1 MSSAKLRYVPLVQY
15 QFRCISSGDLF
26 GKTKLSE
33 ISLPELPMPPAPKP
47 TIEEL
52 VASGESVVRE
62 MGLFWWYTPPSYLR
76 IGLEYLHSTFDLQWW
91 ATIVIG
97 TVVLRLALF
106 RVPILNQRN
115 VAEMNKHMPFSDANR
130 KKISD
135 ARAEGNKM
143 LEAQAMMEMREYQQK
158 QKMNPLK
165 ALWLGCGNALI
176 FMTQYFA
183 LKKMAAANFPGFS
196 TEGTLWF
203 PDLTIT
209 DPYYALP
216 AITAITTGLVI
227 KLGIEFGFAANA
239 LQGWQRIAV
248 QYGMPA
254 MIFFGNWFMDFP
266 SVRFLIFDRNFV
278 QFAGNSVIL
287 VHFKFHHPL
296 LCRSF
301 PRTDCPTLAQ
311 HPRCGA
317 VQTQRK
323 SIQLQTNV

>member
-1 MSSAKLRYVPLVQY
+1 VVGNNCYWWVAR
-15 QFRCISSGDLF
+15 
-26 GKTKLSE
+26 
-33 ISLPELPMPPAPKP
+33 
-47 TIEEL
+47 EEVSRSFVL
-52 VASGESVVRE
+52 
-62 MGLFWWYTPPSYLR
+62 
-76 IGLEYLHSTFDLQWW
+76 
-91 ATIVIG
+91 G

-266 SVRFLIFDRNFV
+266 SAILLYWCTSNFITLFYAGLFRVPTVRRWLNIPDVVQYKRKESPFNFK
-278 QFAGNSVIL
+278 QTFKKQKQASTIYDMQKKDSEKFKRAGQG
-287 VHFKFHHPL
+287 KP
-296 LCRSF
+296 
-301 PRTDCPTLAQ
+301 
-311 HPRCGA
+311 A
-317 VQTQRK
+317 VKQ
-323 SIQLQTNV
+323 I